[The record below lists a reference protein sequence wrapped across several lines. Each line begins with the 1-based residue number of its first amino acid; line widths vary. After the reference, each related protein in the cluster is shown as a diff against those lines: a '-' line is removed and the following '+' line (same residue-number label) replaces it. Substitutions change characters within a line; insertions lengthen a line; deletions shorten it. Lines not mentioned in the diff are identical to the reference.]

1 MDGRTDIS
9 IERIQMNLEVEHI
22 VRQAFPKRRWLG
34 PHREP
39 AAVVRPLQLGK
50 GRPATEI
57 SSGPIA

>member
-22 VRQAFPKRRWLG
+22 VRQRRWLG

>member
-22 VRQAFPKRRWLG
+22 VRQRRRWLG